1 MSKGRQPCWELWV
14 GGQFRRRNVGADDS
28 NATGHGQ
35 FRTEKFKDP
44 GVREQGRWRG
54 MGAGR

>member
-14 GGQFRRRNVGADDS
+14 GGQFSRRNVGADDS
-28 NATGHGQ
+28 HGQ

-44 GVREQGRWRG
+44 GVRERGRWRG

>member
-14 GGQFRRRNVGADDS
+14 GGQFSRRNVGADDS
-28 NATGHGQ
+28 HGQ

-44 GVREQGRWRG
+44 GVREWGRWRG